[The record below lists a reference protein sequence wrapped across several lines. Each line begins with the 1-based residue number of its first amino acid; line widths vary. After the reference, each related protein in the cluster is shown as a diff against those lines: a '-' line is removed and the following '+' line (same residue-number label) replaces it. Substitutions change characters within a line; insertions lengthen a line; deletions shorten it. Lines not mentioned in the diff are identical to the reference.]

1 MIDQRFMIQVSIK
14 HGLFKAQ
21 LYFKKQMLSN
31 RSWEKKAPLAL
42 Y

>member
-14 HGLFKAQ
+14 HDLFKAQ
-21 LYFKKQMLSN
+21 LHFKTQMLSN
-31 RSWEKKAPLAL
+31 HSWGEKAPLAL